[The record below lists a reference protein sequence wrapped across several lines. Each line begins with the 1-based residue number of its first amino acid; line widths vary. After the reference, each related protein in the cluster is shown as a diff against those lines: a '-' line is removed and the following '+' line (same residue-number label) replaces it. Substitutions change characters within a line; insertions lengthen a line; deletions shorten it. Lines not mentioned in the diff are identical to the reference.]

1 MHLLRALLHRLH
13 LIVVKVG
20 VCRVFHTIVEHLSL
34 RVGVLHVLHGSAYL
48 SVTTSAATT
57 SIYQAPF
64 VLISIDA
71 RVARILAHNLFLL
84 TEVTR
89 STEHAT
95 FAVREVRLPG
105 RAIVGAYARGA
116 RLGVRVCSGLI
127 RHHKIV
133 ILFLTFFKFFH
144 CFDCLLVKIAFM
156 DLTESSVCGLI
167 HEEVLRLNENEVA
180 QEWHEE
186 ESDAHCYY

>member
-20 VCRVFHTIVEHLSL
+20 VCRVFHAIVEHLPL

-64 VLISIDA
+64 VLISVDA

-84 TEVTR
+84 TEVPR

-95 FAVREVRLPG
+95 FAVREVRLLG
-105 RAIVGAYARGA
+105 RAVVGAHARGA
-116 RLGVRVCSGLI
+116 RLSVRVCTGLI

-133 ILFLTFFKFFH
+133 ILFLTFLKIFH
-144 CFDCLLVKIAFM
+144 CFDGLLVKIAFM
-156 DLTESSVCGLI
+156 DLAESSVCGLI
-167 HEEVLRLNENEVA
+167 H
-180 QEWHEE
+180 
-186 ESDAHCYY
+186 